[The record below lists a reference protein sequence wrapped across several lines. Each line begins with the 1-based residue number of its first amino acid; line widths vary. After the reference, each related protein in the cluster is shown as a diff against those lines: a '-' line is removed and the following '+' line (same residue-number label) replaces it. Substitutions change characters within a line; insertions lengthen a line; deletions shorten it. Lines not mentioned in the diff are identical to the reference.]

1 MVFVKIIGEEN
12 GVYTAE
18 YRPESRDAAP
28 GIVSFN
34 PETDEREIVEISPD
48 DHMDASWYRGHAF
61 MALRRMTAQDPIQ
74 EEGESFW
81 L

>member
-1 MVFVKIIGEEN
+1 MVFVRIIGEEN

-28 GIVSFN
+28 GLLTFDPDS
-34 PETDEREIVEISPD
+34 DEWGVVAVSPD
-48 DHMDASWYRGHAF
+48 DDMDASWYRGHAF
-61 MALRRMTAQDPIQ
+61 MALRRMTAQDPVQ

-81 L
+81 W